1 MSELIQRNPNGIRKT
16 HYVCFHCRKQ
26 FKKPS
31 IKLVRLSKNFQPVA
45 SHSGLDKDIYDYP
58 CPQCGLHLR
67 MIGKNFRAPK
77 QSDVEGWKIAERL
90 LDASFSHDCRTGI
103 VYPKKLAEVDDFVHR
118 WHASEGEK
126 LLKKWSS
133 Q

>member
-1 MSELIQRNPNGIRKT
+1 MPELIQRNPNPARTT

-31 IKLVRLSKNFQPVA
+31 SKTVRVTASFRPIS
-45 SHSGLDKDIYDYP
+45 SHSGVDKDIYDYP
-58 CPQCGLHLR
+58 CPQCGRRMR

-77 QSDVEGWKIAERL
+77 QSDAEGWKIAERL
-90 LDASFSHDCRTGI
+90 LDAGFSHDYRTGI
-103 VYPKKLAEVDDFVHR
+103 AYPKRLADVDEFIHHR
-118 WHASEGEK
+118 RATESEK

-133 Q
+133 